1 MKLSLGRV
9 WMLMG
14 CVALLAGGGCRTGGG
29 NDDMMGEPLIIE
41 ELEGDHI
48 LMERFEDGTRVTDVS
63 FEPVGFRYDS
73 YQIDG
78 AEVGKLN
85 QVADYIRGEP
95 GVYLVVEGH
104 CDERGSREYNMSLG
118 EHRALA
124 VRAYLIGLGVDS
136 AGIQTRSYGEERP
149 LDSGHNEAA
158 WARNRR
164 GEFALYR

>member
-1 MKLSLGRV
+1 MKTRLWLASG
-9 WMLMG
+9 LMV
-14 CVALLAGGGCRTGGG
+14 CVAILVGGGCRTAS
-29 NDDMMGEPLIIE
+29 DEMGDALLIE
-41 ELEGDHI
+41 ELEGDHA

-63 FEPVGFRYDS
+63 FAPVSFRYDS

-78 AEVGKLN
+78 SEVGKLN
-85 QVADYIRGEP
+85 QVADYLRREGD
-95 GVYLVVEGH
+95 VNLVVEGH

-136 AGIQTRSYGEERP
+136 ARIQTRSYGEERP
-149 LDSGHNEAA
+149 VDMGHGDAA